1 MCDFRSFLASKNLT
15 ALILLEDAEVKDAVE
30 ANDNNE
36 REPSED
42 ESSEE
47 SEGPEGEETMDNEFV
62 ELDHSLGYDCTRRYK
77 QNNWTKCLKNQPC
90 DVIKMSDY
98 PSLF

>member
-1 MCDFRSFLASKNLT
+1 MFLEFFKIKFCLFDFYFCLTYKNLI
-15 ALILLEDAEVKDAVE
+15 ALILLEDAEVKDTVE
-30 ANDNNE
+30 ENDGNE

-77 QNNWTKCLKNQPC
+77 QSNYISACLSMHN
-90 DVIKMSDY
+90 I
-98 PSLF
+98 